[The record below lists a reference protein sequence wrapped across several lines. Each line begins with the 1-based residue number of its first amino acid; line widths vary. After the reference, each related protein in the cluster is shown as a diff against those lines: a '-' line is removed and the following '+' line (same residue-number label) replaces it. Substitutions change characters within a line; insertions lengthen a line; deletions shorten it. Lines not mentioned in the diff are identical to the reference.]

1 MLRSPL
7 TPGEIHEDKVDA
19 TYKNG
24 VLTVV
29 LPKKEDSKTR
39 KIKVH

>member
-1 MLRSPL
+1 
-7 TPGEIHEDKVDA
+7 VDA

-29 LPKKEDSKTR
+29 LPKKEEVKP
-39 KIKVH
+39 KPIQIKAT